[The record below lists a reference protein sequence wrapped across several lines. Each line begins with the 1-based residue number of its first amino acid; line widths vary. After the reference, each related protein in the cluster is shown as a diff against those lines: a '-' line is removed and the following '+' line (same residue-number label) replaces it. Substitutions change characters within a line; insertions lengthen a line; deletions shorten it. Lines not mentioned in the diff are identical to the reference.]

1 MQERNKLGHNKP
13 PKTIEE
19 QINDQGRIKLSNSII
34 RQLKRKVDDK
44 GNYVETVYSDTEKVG
59 LKAKV
64 NLSKKNI
71 KVKKK
76 LKLSN
81 VDFILFMSLEYSLIK
96 YYSACG
102 YKIKNKIY

>member
-44 GNYVETVYSDTEKVG
+44 GNYVETVYSDTEKV
-59 LKAKV
+59 
-64 NLSKKNI
+64 
-71 KVKKK
+71 
-76 LKLSN
+76 
-81 VDFILFMSLEYSLIK
+81 
-96 YYSACG
+96 
-102 YKIKNKIY
+102 